1 MCHLQVQ
8 VEPYTF
14 LQKLYVINPDSR
26 DSRKLAFY
34 LISRVIDV
42 NTQGNK
48 ADPWSTVPAKSK
60 GGGKGRG
67 MGKKFPHSPILHYEY
82 IYGALLFNYSSP
94 RRCACIMKYGAVR
107 NFFRG
112 MF

>member
-42 NTQGNK
+42 NTQENK

-67 MGKKFPHSPILHYEY
+67 MGKNFRTAPYFIMNTYMGLY
-82 IYGALLFNYSSP
+82 YSIIH
-94 RRCACIMKYGAVR
+94 RQEDVHA
-107 NFFRG
+107 
-112 MF
+112 